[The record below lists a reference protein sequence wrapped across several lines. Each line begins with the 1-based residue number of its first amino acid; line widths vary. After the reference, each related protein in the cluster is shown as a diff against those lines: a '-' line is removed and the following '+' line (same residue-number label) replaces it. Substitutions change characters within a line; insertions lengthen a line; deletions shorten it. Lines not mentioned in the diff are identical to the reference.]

1 MVWKGAEI
9 VRVMSRQFVLGI
21 DVAKDSLVIFD
32 TKAKK
37 HISIANTEIAV
48 NKICAANQW
57 SPEEYIVGLE
67 STGDYSLLVM
77 KTLVDLGFTV
87 RLLNPILTQAG
98 IKRTVRGTKTDAT
111 DSELI
116 AELASKGE
124 GYEVTKTTLNI
135 EKKATT
141 RVERNL
147 TLIGSNLKKLQK
159 SVAHKQEAGV
169 AMHAAETILSIL
181 VEQVEEAKAKLWEAI
196 QSPELQNHLQRQ
208 EQIIA
213 SHIGCG
219 VKLSTIISEEA
230 GDIKRFESSSA
241 LVAYAGID
249 PRVKQSGEM
258 DVRGKMTKRGTNNLR
273 HALYLAANIARMH
286 DPQLKDYF
294 EKKRTGGKHF
304 TVAVC
309 AVARKMC
316 ERIYSTVTHDRMY
329 EKREVI
335 NEQLAAPLSTE
346 NLLTGI

>member
-1 MVWKGAEI
+1 M
-9 VRVMSRQFVLGI
+9 R
-21 DVAKDSLVIFD
+21 
-32 TKAKK
+32 
-37 HISIANTEIAV
+37 
-48 NKICAANQW
+48 
-57 SPEEYIVGLE
+57 
-67 STGDYSLLVM
+67 
-77 KTLVDLGFTV
+77 
-87 RLLNPILTQAG
+87 
-98 IKRTVRGTKTDAT
+98 
-111 DSELI
+111 
-116 AELASKGE
+116 
-124 GYEVTKTTLNI
+124 
-135 EKKATT
+135 
-141 RVERNL
+141 
-147 TLIGSNLKKLQK
+147 
-159 SVAHKQEAGV
+159 
-169 AMHAAETILSIL
+169 AAETILSTL

-230 GDIKRFESSSA
+230 GDIKRFESSGA

-258 DVRGKMTKRGTNNLR
+258 DVRGKMTKRGNNNLR

-294 EKKRTGGKHF
+294 EKKRAGGKHF

-329 EKREVI
+329 EKREVEK
-335 NEQLAAPLSTE
+335 EQVPTPLSTGS
-346 NLLTGI
+346 LLTEI